1 MRSYRGGT
9 IENMAD
15 GDSINC
21 EPVFGFAYGEDEAL
35 IFLLVIDAILE
46 IEAIA
51 VGECFV
57 MGAGTFKFGYGALAD
72 AFGEF
77 LDGLAGGVGLQVGVE
92 EFDGAVDI
100 ELLEQVDVVVG
111 EFSHLGEVELTFDI
125 KLFGIGI
132 GDEIPDKGGYDD

>member
-1 MRSYRGGT
+1 MRTYRGGAF
-9 IENMAD
+9 EKLAD

-21 EPVFGFAYGEDEAL
+21 EAVFGFAYREDEAL

-77 LDGLAGGVGLQVGVE
+77 LDGLAGGIGLQIGVE
-92 EFDGAVDI
+92 ELDGAVDI
-100 ELLEQVDVVVG
+100 EVLEEVDVVVG
-111 EFSHLGEVELTFDI
+111 EFSHLGEVELGFDI
-125 KLFGIGI
+125 ELLGI
-132 GDEIPDKGGYDD
+132 GDEMPEKCAYDD